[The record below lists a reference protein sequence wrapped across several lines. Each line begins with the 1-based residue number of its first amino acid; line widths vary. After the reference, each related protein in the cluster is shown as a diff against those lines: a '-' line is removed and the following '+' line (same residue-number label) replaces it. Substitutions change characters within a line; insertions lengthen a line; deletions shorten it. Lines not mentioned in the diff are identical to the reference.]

1 MPTPPNQNPSFGRTA
16 RQDEEDVK
24 TLKKTLAMLTQL
36 HPKTSEVKVFQLRKK
51 KVSMPTQENSWK
63 RSFYGASTELLR
75 RPRFLPQIF
84 KFWRPWGQSLRSK
97 SAVKVCGQSLWSKS
111 VVGIFAG
118 DAKNGL
124 SEGQRYRDYNFCK
137 NTRCFVKMK
146 ANVIQLQKY

>member
-16 RQDEEDVK
+16 RQDEEDV
-24 TLKKTLAMLTQL
+24 KTLAMLTQL

-63 RSFYGASTELLR
+63 RSFSGAFPELLRSFYGELLR

-84 KFWRPWGQSLRSK
+84 KFGGRG
-97 SAVKVCGQSLWSKS
+97 VKVCGQSLWSEFSPEMRKMVLVRVNCIVILGQVITF
-111 VVGIFAG
+111 VV
-118 DAKNGL
+118 L
-124 SEGQRYRDYNFCK
+124 HE